1 MGYSLLD
8 KFRGAWLGSLIVQKI
23 ANNPQQLPFS
33 PANPQITSILQDRE
47 DRYDSPENENISQLI
62 LSSLPTILYHHDDWS
77 YLSAFLRQQ
86 ANTRKLSSLKIDNI
100 LIWSYAVRLALR
112 DEIVNRDLTGVLTSG
127 LTSGLTNRVVMGT
140 GIKET
145 ASINWLEQVEIF
157 CLNGCNS
164 TQLIEQLSSIQDW
177 EIPLSL
183 FCFLNNSEDFYL
195 TVQQALSLAELENN
209 VTVLSAVL
217 SGAYNGWTRIPVN
230 WRNWLQN
237 QNFYL
242 PISQKINA
250 TIGDWSGKNSLSSTL
265 ALPLIVSSPKILQP
279 RSNLKIISQHEY

>member
-23 ANNPQQLPFS
+23 ANNPQKLPFS
-33 PANPQITSILQDRE
+33 PSNQEIISILQDRAS
-47 DRYDSPENENISQLI
+47 RSNSPENENTGQLI
-62 LSSLPTILYHHDDWS
+62 LAFLPTILYHHDDWS

-86 ANTRKLSSLKIDNI
+86 ANIRGLSSPKIDLI
-100 LIWSYAVRLALR
+100 LVWSYAIRLALR
-112 DEIVNRDLTGVLTSG
+112 GEIINRD
-127 LTSGLTNRVVMGT
+127 LTNRVVMGT
-140 GIKET
+140 GLKKK
-145 ASINWLEQVEIF
+145 ASVNWLEQVEMS

-164 TQLIEQLSSIQDW
+164 TQLIEQLSFLQENW

-195 TVQQALSLAELENN
+195 TVQQALSLAELENQI
-209 VTVLSAVL
+209 TVLSAIL

-237 QNFYL
+237 QDFYR

-250 TIGDWSGKNSLSSTL
+250 TIKDWSGRNSLSSTL
-265 ALPLIVSSPKILQP
+265 TLPLIVSSPKILQP
-279 RSNLKIISQHEY
+279 RSNFKIISQHEY

>member
-23 ANNPQQLPFS
+23 ANTSQKLLVS
-33 PANPQITSILQDRE
+33 PLNQQITSTLQDKEAR
-47 DRYDSPENENISQLI
+47 RNSPENTGQLI
-62 LSSLPTILYHHDDWS
+62 LDFLPTILYHHDDWS
-77 YLSAFLRQQ
+77 YLSAFLCQQ
-86 ANTRKLSSLKIDNI
+86 AKMRGLSSPKIDNI
-100 LIWSYAVRLALR
+100 LVWSYVVRLALR
-112 DEIVNRDLTGVLTSG
+112 DEIINRDLT
-127 LTSGLTNRVVMGT
+127 NRVMRGT
-140 GIKET
+140 GLENT
-145 ASINWLEQVEIF
+145 VSVYWLEQLEMS
-157 CLNGCNS
+157 CLNGYNT
-164 TQLIEQLSSIQDW
+164 TQLIEQLSFLQENW

-195 TVQQALSLAELENN
+195 TVQQALSLTELENQ

-237 QNFYL
+237 QDFYL
-242 PISQKINA
+242 PISHKINA
-250 TIGDWSGKNSLSSTL
+250 TIEDWLGRNSLSSTL

-279 RSNLKIISQHEY
+279 RSNLKIISQYEY